1 MTNKV
6 QRTISENTKGT
17 ATRAVLLLT
26 AIVAALML
34 SSGAALAVTKTCE
47 TSVDCFG
54 TSDPDTLKGTDDG
67 NDFIY
72 GRGGADTIKGFG
84 EEAALDYLYGQGG
97 PDEISGGS
105 GPDALIGGAGN
116 DELGGGVDFDY
127 YYFGSGWGDDSIS
140 DGAASTNLA
149 AFRGGPN
156 ADAPVVDED
165 LVVKLVSGDGPE
177 VKTEGGTDTVEWEGN
192 AIDQVSGGTGD
203 DRITGNLAANFVNA
217 GSGSDTVFGG
227 GGDDYIR
234 VNDGSTGDVVDC
246 GEDIFGSDRDTVY
259 FDAGDPIA
267 DNCENR
273 ILAP

>member
-1 MTNKV
+1 MTNMV

-47 TSVDCFG
+47 TRVDCFG

-97 PDEISGGS
+97 PDKISDGS

-116 DELGGGVDFDY
+116 DELSGGVDFD

-140 DGAASTNLA
+140 DGAALPTWRPPS
-149 AFRGGPN
+149 
-156 ADAPVVDED
+156 
-165 LVVKLVSGDGPE
+165 
-177 VKTEGGTDTVEWEGN
+177 EGGRTRTHRSSTKTWSSSSYRAMARRYGPK
-192 AIDQVSGGTGD
+192 AAPTLWSGKATPLT
-203 DRITGNLAANFVNA
+203 RCPAVQETI
-217 GSGSDTVFGG
+217 GS
-227 GGDDYIR
+227 R
-234 VNDGSTGDVVDC
+234 VTSRPT
-246 GEDIFGSDRDTVY
+246 S
-259 FDAGDPIA
+259 
-267 DNCENR
+267 
-273 ILAP
+273 

>member
-1 MTNKV
+1 MTNEGIGGMK
-6 QRTISENTKGT
+6 R
-17 ATRAVLLLT
+17 RAVLLLT
-26 AIVAALML
+26 AIVAALLL
-34 SSGAALAVTKTCE
+34 SSGVASAITKTCE
-47 TSVDCFG
+47 ASVECFG

-97 PDEISGGS
+97 PDKIFGGS

-116 DELGGGVDFDY
+116 DELSGGSDFDY

-140 DGAASTNLA
+140 DGATSTNLV

-156 ADAPVVDED
+156 ADAPIVTED

-177 VKTEGGTDTVEWEGN
+177 VKTAGGSGTVEWEGN
-192 AIDQVSGGTGD
+192 AINQVSGGSGD

-217 GSGSDTVFGG
+217 GSGADTVFGG

-234 VNDGSTGDVVDC
+234 VNDGSGGDVADC
-246 GEDIFGSDRDTVY
+246 GEDVFGSDRDTIY
-259 FDAGDPIA
+259 FDEGDQIA
-267 DNCENR
+267 DNCENK
-273 ILAP
+273 ILTP